1 MSYVYGVHPQ
11 EDARIGALL
20 TAIDTLNRTR
30 FDGELSVLLLGSLSK
45 GEGTL
50 LQTKDG
56 ARLLSDIELLVVT
69 PDGFDQRAAFTTA
82 LHEAAAATL
91 GALVP
96 KGCCPDHSFVAR
108 RALPRLEKKLLIYDA
123 ARYGVPVSGEDVRAL
138 LPCVTVHNINR
149 RDVRD
154 IVAHRLY
161 AVLQSRALPAAPDTP
176 DRYRYALAKNMLD
189 LYTVLLFSREIP
201 ETTVEGRQ
209 RALHALEA
217 DAQELQ
223 YVDACVAI
231 KKGTTIP
238 PVDTATLEAH
248 FVALAREMTGAI
260 KPSLYNLLQNLPA
273 VVRRRLGILKRALR
287 YRHLPRPHHTQ
298 RLLQL
303 LVSRTPLD
311 ARVLRD
317 HLVWHG
323 YPLPQQSDAI
333 GRGGAYHAKQ

>member
-30 FDGELSVLLLGSLSK
+30 FDGALSVLLLGSLSK

-69 PDGFDQRAAFTTA
+69 PDGFDQRAAFTAA
-82 LHEAAAATL
+82 LHETTAATL
-91 GALVP
+91 GTLVP

-138 LPCVTVHNINR
+138 LPRVTVHNINR

-176 DRYRYALAKNMLD
+176 DRYRYALAKNTLD
-189 LYTVLLFSREIP
+189 LYTVLLFSRGIP

-209 RALHALEA
+209 RALHALGA

-223 YVDACVAI
+223 LADACVAI
-231 KKGTTIP
+231 KLGTTAP
-238 PVDTATLEAH
+238 PVDTATVEGRQR
-248 FVALAREMTGAI
+248 ALHALGADAQELQLADACVAI
-260 KPSLYNLLQNLPA
+260 K
-273 VVRRRLGILKRALR
+273 LGTTA
-287 YRHLPRPHHTQ
+287 PPVDT
-298 RLLQL
+298 
-303 LVSRTPLD
+303 
-311 ARVLRD
+311 A
-317 HLVWHG
+317 
-323 YPLPQQSDAI
+323 
-333 GRGGAYHAKQ
+333 